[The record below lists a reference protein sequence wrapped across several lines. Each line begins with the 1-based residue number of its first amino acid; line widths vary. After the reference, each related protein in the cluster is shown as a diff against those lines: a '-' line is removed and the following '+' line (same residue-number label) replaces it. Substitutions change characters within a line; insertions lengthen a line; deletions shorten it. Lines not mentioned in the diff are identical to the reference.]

1 MILIIDYYEGKHR
14 LFLIVD
20 LNLRRKMDRICK
32 ITPLD
37 ESAILAS
44 EERWNSIAKPLGSL
58 GLLEEQISKIAGI
71 IGSPDV
77 DLSKRTAVI
86 MCADNGVVCENVTQ
100 SPSGVTAV
108 VAKAIADGTSNINIM
123 AYCFNVRT
131 MAVDVGMNTDAFGML
146 RKKTA
151 FGTRNI
157 AVGAAMTEEQAKTA
171 ITAGM
176 DIVRDLS
183 EHGVKIIVSG
193 EMGIG
198 NTTSA
203 AAVACVLLGKAPE
216 EITGRGAGL
225 SSEGLKRKI
234 SVIKRAIEV
243 NNPKKDNPIDVLSKL
258 GGFDI
263 AGMAGLFLGGAV
275 YRVPVV
281 IDGVISAV
289 SASVAAEICPFC
301 KDFMLASHISEEPAS
316 KLLLEKLGLKAPISA
331 GLRLGE
337 GTGAI
342 LLLPMLDA
350 ALAVYN
356 SSHSFEKLSIERY
369 TKFIR

>member
-1 MILIIDYYEGKHR
+1 ME
-14 LFLIVD
+14 
-20 LNLRRKMDRICK
+20 RISR
-32 ITPLD
+32 IAHLD
-37 ESAILAS
+37 KSAISAA

-58 GLLEEQISKIAGI
+58 GFLEGQIAKIAGI

-77 DLSKRTAVI
+77 DLSERAAVV

-100 SPSGVTAV
+100 SPGSVTAV
-108 VAKAIADGTSNINIM
+108 VAKAIAHGTSNINVM
-123 AYCFNVRT
+123 ADCFNVRT
-131 MAVDVGMNTDAFGML
+131 IAVDIGMNTEVFGTL

-151 FGTRNI
+151 CGTQNI
-157 AVGAAMTEEQAKTA
+157 AVGAAMTKEQAEAA
-171 ITAGM
+171 ISAGM
-176 DIVRDLS
+176 DIVRDLH
-183 EHGVKIIVSG
+183 EQGVKIIVSG

-198 NTTSA
+198 NTTTA
-203 AAVACVLLGKAPE
+203 AAVACVMLGKTPE

-225 SSEGLKRKI
+225 SSEGLERKI
-234 SVIKRAIEV
+234 AVINRAIEI
-243 NNPKKDNPIDVLSKL
+243 NKPEKGDPLDVLSKL

-263 AGMAGLFLGGAV
+263 AGMTGLFLGGAV

-281 IDGVISAV
+281 VDGVISAV
-289 SASVAAEICPFC
+289 SAAVAAEICPLC

-316 KLLLEKLGLKAPISA
+316 RLLLEILGLKAPISA

-337 GTGAI
+337 GTGAV

-356 SSHSFEKLSIERY
+356 SSHSFEKLSIEQY
-369 TKFIR
+369 KKLI